1 MFLSFIVP
9 VYNTEQYLD
18 ECLSSL
24 LNQDIPADDYEI
36 ICVND
41 GSTDGSLK
49 ILQSY
54 AQRHQNIRVID
65 KVNEGVS
72 VARNMG
78 LDTARGKYVWMVDSD
93 DFIAA
98 NILSELSAVVAKSEP
113 AIVDFGAYTFNESMS
128 ESEKT
133 AYEQN
138 ALPATSFA
146 NHVYITKSLFLREF
160 LGKHKIRFDSEIAY
174 SEDSLFKASC
184 LIQSPALIKIEKAL
198 YFVRFRKGS
207 AITQTSDSS
216 MKRKLESWYSASKQF
231 RIFYQNC
238 DIGLKPIMADLFMAN
253 LWSVLSALSHLDY
266 KKAKPYLDEMKADN
280 MFPALRPKEC
290 SLRKSY
296 STDRTDIIGKIFDK
310 LYINLHT
317 VWGFY
322 GMRFWNRLYQTY
334 CRIRG
339 K

>member
-9 VYNTEQYLD
+9 VYNTEQYLS
-18 ECLSSL
+18 ECLQSL

-36 ICVND
+36 ICIND

-72 VARNMG
+72 VARNVG

-93 DFIAA
+93 DFIAT

-113 AIVDFGAYTFNESMS
+113 EIVDFGAYTFNESLSGS
-128 ESEKT
+128 ERT
-133 AYEQN
+133 AYEN
-138 ALPATSFA
+138 NTLPAISFA
-146 NHVYITKSLFLREF
+146 NHVYITRSLFLREF
-160 LGKHKIRFDSEIAY
+160 LDKHSIRFDSEIAY
-174 SEDSLFKASC
+174 SEDSLFKAAC
-184 LIQSPALIKIEKAL
+184 LIKSPVLININKAL
-198 YFVRFRKGS
+198 YFFRYRKGS
-207 AITQTSDSS
+207 AITQTSDRS

-231 RIFYQNC
+231 RVFYQNC
-238 DIGLKPIMADLFMAN
+238 DIGQKTIMADLFMAN

-266 KKAKPYLDEMKADN
+266 KKAEPYLEEMKKDN
-280 MFPALRPKEC
+280 MFPASRPKEC

-322 GMRFWNRLYQTY
+322 SMRFWNLLYQIY
-334 CRIRG
+334 CNIRG